1 MSQINQKGYIKIVL
15 VVFALIIGILIFP
28 IKFPTGYENGAYGN
42 FCIDPPPGM
51 PLVDAQSYFI
61 TSSYQVDGE
70 GNRGGFVDSIQAGPM
85 TQYKMI
91 KGNVPI
97 VNIGDNWFHFIHD
110 KNTTADTPLGK
121 RVFLW
126 PTAISGAYTVE
137 LPDNKGEPNVS
148 FDGFGIVFLQQLEK
162 DGTYRTIESGN
173 LQIPIVDVYKDINKP
188 EIPYEDLFLC
198 KEFIINDPQYNG
210 GYDKV
215 VVPEQAKSETQ
226 KELQL
231 EWFLLE
237 KSPFK
242 GAILRSG
249 CKPAVYLYPPNK
261 QLVNVKVYPKGFLTY
276 VDPPYDYEK
285 GWTVWANP
293 NGDIHQILESR
304 NSYQKYDYLYY
315 ESKIQDEYIDK
326 PEKGWVVR
334 GSGVKDQSGEMERL
348 FNEILPKLGLNK
360 VQADDFIEYWSKAL
374 PESNYYFIGIIN
386 QENVDLFERLEIT
399 PKPDF
404 VNRVRIY
411 FEMLESPK
419 SVEAPVLG
427 DKNFEI
433 DPGKFNVVE
442 WGGMVKNDPS
452 HPFTCSQ

>member
-1 MSQINQKGYIKIVL
+1 
-15 VVFALIIGILIFP
+15 
-28 IKFPTGYENGAYGN
+28 
-42 FCIDPPPGM
+42 M
-51 PLVDAQSYFI
+51 PLVEAPSYW
-61 TSSYQVDGE
+61 TNSSYQVDGE
-70 GNRGGFVDSIQAGPM
+70 GNRGGFVDSIQTGPM

-97 VNIGDNWFHFIHD
+97 INIGDNWFHFLHD
-110 KNTTADTPLGK
+110 KSTTADTPLGK
-121 RVFLW
+121 RIFLW

-162 DGTYRTIESGN
+162 DGTNRTIKVDKLE
-173 LQIPIVDVYKDINKP
+173 IPIVDVYKDINKP

-198 KEFIINDPQYNG
+198 KEFVINDPKYSG

-215 VVPEQAKSETQ
+215 VVPEQAKSESQ
-226 KELQL
+226 EELQL
-231 EWFLLE
+231 EWFLLD

-249 CKPAVYLYPPNK
+249 CKPAVYMYPPNK

-276 VDPPYDYEK
+276 VDPPYDHEK

-293 NGDIHQILESR
+293 SGDIYQILESR

-326 PEKGWVVR
+326 PKTGWVVK
-334 GSGVKDQSGEMERL
+334 GSRVKGQQSSEMSQL
-348 FNEILPKLGLNK
+348 FDGILPKLGLNK
-360 VQADDFIEYWSKAL
+360 IQTDDFIEYWSKAL

-386 QENVDLFERLEIT
+386 QDNVDQFERLEIT

-419 SVEAPVLG
+419 AVEAPVLA
-427 DKNFEI
+427 DRNFEI